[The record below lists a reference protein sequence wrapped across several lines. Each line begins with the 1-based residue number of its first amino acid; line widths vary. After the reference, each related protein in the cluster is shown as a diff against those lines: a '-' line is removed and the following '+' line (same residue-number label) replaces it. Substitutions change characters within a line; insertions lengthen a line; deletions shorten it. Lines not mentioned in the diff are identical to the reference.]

1 LTSRTRWQAGL
12 ALLGVSA
19 VWGST
24 FVVVKAALAD
34 VSVLLFLTLRFTLAS
49 SFLLLFFRGHAW
61 SGNWRRDAWP
71 GMQIGFFLFT
81 GYITQT
87 FGLRLTTPAK
97 AGFLTALYVVLV
109 PLLGSIV
116 YSIRPGAAE
125 WVGVGVATL
134 GMALLTLPETGFGF
148 SQGDLLVAACAIPYA
163 MQLLLVGRY
172 APGSNAARLS
182 LFQVASGAGI
192 GWMVFWWLETP
203 RIHWTYAVVLALGI
217 TGALATALA
226 FAVQTWAQKHTSPT
240 RAALIFSTEPL
251 FAWLTSYFLSGE
263 TLSGRASA
271 GAALILAG
279 VLLVELKPRMGVG
292 HPSR

>member
-1 LTSRTRWQAGL
+1 MTPKTRWQAAL

-24 FVVVKAALAD
+24 FVIVKSALTD

-49 SFLLLFFRGHAW
+49 VFLLLFFRRHAW
-61 SGNWRRDAWP
+61 SGNWRSDVWP
-71 GMQIGFFLFT
+71 GIQIGFFLFT

-87 FGLRLTTPAK
+87 FGLKLTTPAK

-125 WVGVGVATL
+125 WFGVAVATA
-134 GMALLTLPETGFGF
+134 GMALLTLPESGFRF

-163 MQLLLVGRY
+163 MQLLLVGRF
-172 APGSNAARLS
+172 APRSNAARLS
-182 LFQVASGAGI
+182 LFQVATGAGI

-203 RIHWTYAVVLALGI
+203 RISWTYTVALALGI
-217 TGALATALA
+217 TSALATALA
-226 FAVQTWAQKHTSPT
+226 FAVQSWAQKYTGPT

-251 FAWLTSYFLSGE
+251 FAWLTSYVLTGE
-263 TLSGRASA
+263 TLSARASL
-271 GAALILAG
+271 GAVLILAG
-279 VLLVELKPRMGVG
+279 VLLVELKPGVGAG
-292 HPSR
+292 HPSG